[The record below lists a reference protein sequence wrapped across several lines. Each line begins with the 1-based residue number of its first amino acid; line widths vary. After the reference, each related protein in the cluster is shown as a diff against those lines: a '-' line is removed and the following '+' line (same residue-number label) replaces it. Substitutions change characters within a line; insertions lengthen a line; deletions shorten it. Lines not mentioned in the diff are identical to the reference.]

1 MLGFKPEESLMLF
14 MKPEKIP
21 VEVVKAA
28 QEQWTPEWIMEDFVK
43 SGFMKMLESMNETM
57 DLQAPVH

>member
-1 MLGFKPEESLMLF
+1 MLF